1 MIFFLISKV
10 LTKYHTTTSNEDG
23 NDAKFRTHEGFSI
36 MRRTKST
43 KTSFTDQ
50 S

>member
-23 NDAKFRTHEGFSI
+23 NDAKFRTYEGFSKEN
-36 MRRTKST
+36 KST
-43 KTSFTDQ
+43 KTSLKV
-50 S
+50 

>member
-36 MRRTKST
+36 MRTKST
-43 KTSFTDQ
+43 KTSLTDQ